1 MNISISG
8 RHMDVTDAI
17 RSHVESGLQRVRR
30 HFDRVI
36 DVDVILSAEK
46 KRHRQT
52 AEVNLSANGLRV
64 NAKESSGDLYASIDS
79 AISKIERQVSKHR
92 DRIKRHQPRT
102 ARESRALH
110 HNVLEFTPL
119 PPVDEGASAEP
130 RHRVVHRE
138 SIPLQSMTIDEAAFQ
153 LELRDDDFLVF
164 ANAET
169 NQVNV
174 VYARGD
180 GTYGLIET
188 ES

>member
-1 MNISISG
+1 
-8 RHMDVTDAI
+8 MDVTDAI
-17 RSHVESGLQRVRR
+17 RNHVESGLERVRR

-52 AEVNLSANGLRV
+52 AEVNLNANGLRV

-92 DRIKRHQPRT
+92 DRIQRHQPRT
-102 ARESRALH
+102 ARESRALR
-110 HNVLEFTPL
+110 HNVLEITAL
-119 PPVDEGASAEP
+119 PPTEDGVNTTP

-138 SIPLQSMTIDEAAFQ
+138 LIPLQSMTIDEAAFQ
-153 LELRDDDFLVF
+153 LELLDDDFLVF
-164 ANAET
+164 SNVET

-174 VYARGD
+174 VYSRGD
-180 GTYGLIET
+180 GTFGLIET
-188 ES
+188 ESNG